1 MPSVGLV
8 CDPDFPN
15 QVSEQLAEALPQ
27 KVNEQLDDQ
36 REWSFQVVCDPV
48 AAGRNSGREILQAA
62 SSQRS
67 KNAWDYVLCITDLP
81 LRSDGYPVLADIGVD
96 EGVGAVSLPALGGTQ
111 PYRRAQQMIVQA
123 LDEMIGATE
132 QSSEQRPGTTQR
144 RRGLHSRLTEVLAPI
159 RRETPNRD
167 EIGIRYR
174 ATRKRGRLRLLSGM
188 VRGNSPW
195 RLVFGM
201 SSALAAAVATSAF
214 GLSSSTIWQISHQ
227 LGSTRQILGAVASVA
242 VLVIWLIAAHHLWER
257 PSQSHDTELRMLYN
271 TSTVVTL
278 TIGVSCLYVG
288 LFAINLGLA
297 SFLVPSSLLTSMLSS
312 PVTFGS
318 YVSLAW
324 GFTTMGV
331 VAGALGSSLETD
343 QAVRQAAY
351 GYRESQR
358 RARYQED
365 SDDDSSA

>member
-1 MPSVGLV
+1 MPSVGLI

-15 QVSEQLAEALPQ
+15 QVAEQLAEALPQ
-27 KVNEQLDDQ
+27 KVNDQLEDQ

-48 AAGRNSGREILQAA
+48 AAGRNSGEEILQAA
-62 SSQRS
+62 DSQKSRYE
-67 KNAWDYVLCITDLP
+67 WDYVLCLTDLP
-81 LRSDGYPVLADIGVD
+81 LRSEGAPVLAGVGVD
-96 EGVGAVSLPALGGTQ
+96 NGVAAISLPALGGTQ
-111 PYRRAQQMIVQA
+111 PYRRAQQMVIQA
-123 LDEMIGATE
+123 LDEMIGATA
-132 QSSEQRPGTTQR
+132 QSEQRAHTQR
-144 RRGLHSRLTEVLAPI
+144 RRGLHSRLTELLAPI

-174 ATRKRGRLRLLSGM
+174 ATRHRGRVRLLSGM
-188 VRGNSPW
+188 VRGNTPW

-227 LGSTRQILGAVASVA
+227 LNPARQALAAVASVA

-257 PSQSHDTELRMLYN
+257 PNQSHDRELRMLYN
-271 TSTVVTL
+271 TSTVLTL
-278 TIGVSCLYVG
+278 TIGVTCLYAG
-288 LFAINLGLA
+288 LLAINLGLA
-297 SFLVPSSLLTSMLSS
+297 SFLVPSSLLTSQLSS

-331 VAGALGSSLETD
+331 VAGALGSSLESD

-358 RARYQED
+358 RARYQDEGNENP
-365 SDDDSSA
+365 SS